1 MISSVAGQPL
11 IRSPSPTVL
20 SVNLSVN
27 FPDELDRK
35 SFQKKNCEYSFTQ
48 QVSSALSSVFLASN
62 NIDSYEIRL
71 ILPSPDIIQTYQ
83 ERVKTLHEAAEE
95 EGIEPIASSLDA
107 FFKFL
112 TAAPFKIRSAALF
125 LSDDGSYAAIW
136 RNEMWRLNIKFPSGN
151 VVEYVLLDRTE
162 NTPEG
167 IVGRATLEEFHN
179 FITEKDLQSLLQ
191 A

>member
-20 SVNLSVN
+20 SVN
-27 FPDELDRK
+27 FPDELDRE

-71 ILPSPDIIQTYQ
+71 ILPSLDIIQQTYQ